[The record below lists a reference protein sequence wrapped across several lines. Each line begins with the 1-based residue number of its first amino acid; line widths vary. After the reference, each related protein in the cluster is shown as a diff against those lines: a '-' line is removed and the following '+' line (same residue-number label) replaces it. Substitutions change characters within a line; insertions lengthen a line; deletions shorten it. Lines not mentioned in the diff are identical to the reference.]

1 MTSNIKVVDVNE
13 EAKQDIQE
21 VKTEEVPQVVEE
33 VKDEVANEV
42 INEPVIAQDTEKK
55 VEEVPKPEATPKPET
70 LQDKVRCPKC
80 LREMTIK
87 AFKYRHEKACQ
98 GKLSEK
104 AVKPHTKPKAKPKPK
119 PEPITEEDPPPK
131 PSEINP
137 PMSEKSPTAL
147 LKSPTV
153 PVKPPTLNEASR
165 AFATVPATNPLMSH
179 YQLLQQQ
186 YMQQKQERFNNLF
199 QGMVGGSRKKR

>member
-13 EAKQDIQE
+13 EAKQDTPE
-21 VKTEEVPQVVEE
+21 VKTEEATQEVEE
-33 VKDEVANEV
+33 TKNEVVNEVVNEV

-55 VEEVPKPEATPKPET
+55 EEVPKPET

-104 AVKPHTKPKAKPKPK
+104 AVKPHTKPKSKPKAVATPK
-119 PEPITEEDPPPK
+119 IEEQTPPK
-131 PSEINP
+131 PSEVNP
-137 PMSEKSPTAL
+137 PTSEKP
-147 LKSPTV
+147 PPP
-153 PVKPPTLNEASR
+153 PVKSS
-165 AFATVPATNPLMSH
+165 TVPAINPLMSH